1 MKQIGIIGLGLMGG
15 SMGLAIKKYLPGVK
29 VAGYDLNQNHLKY
42 ALKQGMIDQELSPT
56 NIKEMEIIFIAV
68 PVRSIIIVLN
78 EIYPEID
85 LKKTIVTDMGST
97 KTYLYQQI
105 KEKFPGLRYV
115 GGHPMTG
122 REVSGPQGALADLFQ
137 NKNYILFKEAGKIS
151 SRLTDLLKKIG
162 AEVIYL
168 EPEEHDKL
176 VAFTSH
182 LPQLVATCLVNEII
196 TVEAEFPLLPRLI
209 GQGFLDLTRIAA
221 SDPKMWV
228 DIFLTNKDNLITAID
243 KFTTR
248 LKHFK
253 DILLDE
259 DTEKIAV
266 FMLSGRNKRQQM
278 EKVSSD
284 GIKG

>member
-29 VAGYDLNQNHLKY
+29 VAGYDLNQNHLNY
-42 ALKQGMIDQELSPT
+42 ALKQGMVDQELSPT

-68 PVRSIIIVLN
+68 PVRSIITVLN

-97 KTYLYQQI
+97 KAYLYQQI

-182 LPQLVATCLVNEII
+182 LPQLIATCLVNEII
-196 TVEAEFPLLPRLI
+196 TVEAEFPLLSRLI

-266 FMLSGRNKRQQM
+266 LMLSGRNKRQQM

>member
-29 VAGYDLNQNHLKY
+29 VAGYDLNQNHLNY
-42 ALKQGMIDQELSPT
+42 ALKQGMVDQELSPT

-68 PVRSIIIVLN
+68 PVRSIITVLN

-97 KTYLYQQI
+97 KAYLYQQI

-196 TVEAEFPLLPRLI
+196 TVEAEFPLLSRLI

-266 FMLSGRNKRQQM
+266 LMLSGRNKRQQM